1 MTAVKNKP
9 LLDTLREPKFR
20 LFFMVLPFIIL
31 VFLLSYLPLRGW
43 LFAFYKYRPGLPLGK
58 DRFVGLENFRM
69 ILMDQYAVN
78 DIIRVMKNTLG
89 MYLIG
94 LATSPLTV
102 IFAIF
107 LNEIRIIPYR
117 KTVQTITT
125 VPNFISWVLVYSVAF
140 SMFSVNDG
148 FVNRLLVS
156 LGIIEEG
163 INFLASQDHIWIKMW
178 AWGTWKGLGWGAI
191 VYIAALSSIDQEL
204 YEAARVD
211 GAGRFRCMW
220 YITVPGLLPTYFV
233 LLVMSIANMVNS
245 GMEQYYIF
253 QNAMNR
259 SSIEVLDLYV
269 YNQGIVGINYSYSIA
284 IGILKSLISI
294 VLLFVANRGSK
305 FIREESI
312 F

>member
-1 MTAVKNKP
+1 
-9 LLDTLREPKFR
+9 
-20 LFFMVLPFIIL
+20 MVLPFIIL

-43 LFAFYKYRPGLPLGK
+43 LFAFYNYRPGLPLGR

-69 ILMDQYAVN
+69 ILTDQYAVN

-89 MYLIG
+89 MYFIG
-94 LATSPLTV
+94 LVTSPLTV

-117 KTVQTITT
+117 KTIQTLTT
-125 VPNFISWVLVYSVAF
+125 IPNFISWVLVYSIAF
-140 SMFSVNDG
+140 SMFSISDG
-148 FVNRLLVS
+148 FVNRILIA
-156 LGIIEEG
+156 LGVIEEG
-163 INFLASQDHIWIKMW
+163 INFLADSKHVWMSMW
-178 AWGTWKGLGWGAI
+178 AWGTWKSLGWGAI

-220 YITVPGLLPTYFV
+220 HITVPGILPTYFV

-245 GMEQYYIF
+245 GMEQYYVF

-294 VLLFVANRGSK
+294 VLLFAANKGSK
-305 FIREESI
+305 LIRKESI